1 MLKYHKYYE
10 CTPRIVRANTTANVV
25 IKPLFDHCRF
35 DDDSDYQIALI
46 PVGGVFG
53 QTQVLS
59 PDKVP
64 VKSTKGVIS
73 VPLTFDAEQEHTL
86 LLEDSDGK
94 LIAEFALYAVDEDLF
109 DLRPYKGD
117 MHMHTNKS
125 DGVESPAYLASSCR
139 KIGLD
144 YIAVTDHHTIEP
156 SREAIKA
163 FENVDIDLRLYPGE
177 EVHPPGNPVHMV
189 NFGGSIGVNALFKT
203 PEYEQEVAEI
213 EKELDFMPE
222 GVDRHNYASCLWCFK
237 KIREGGGLS
246 IFCHPYWIF
255 RHKYDV
261 PHYLTNL
268 LFERLPFDALELI
281 SGFFIHQ
288 AESNTLQVA
297 RYQEERSTG
306 KKIPVV
312 GVTDSH
318 GVEDVGLFGWYYT
331 IAFAKSSDLVDI
343 IDSIKGLNS
352 VAVEALPGE
361 RVRAFGPFR
370 LVTYAQFLIREIFP
384 VHDELC
390 IEEGRLMLEYA
401 SGKSTAAEALSR
413 LKGRTKKLYDRM
425 WGSEN

>member
-1 MLKYHKYYE
+1 MLKYHKYYD
-10 CTPRIVRANTTANVV
+10 CSPRIVRANSPATVV
-25 IKPLFDHCRF
+25 ITPLYDHCRF
-35 DDDSDYQIALI
+35 HDDREYKFALI

-59 PDKVP
+59 PEKISI
-64 VKSTKGVIS
+64 KSQNGVIS
-73 VPLTFDAEQEHTL
+73 IPLAFGAEQEHTL
-86 LLEDSDGK
+86 QIENSEGK
-94 LIAEFALYAVDEDLF
+94 LIAEFALYALDEDLF

-125 DGVESPAYLASSCR
+125 DGVESPAYVAASCR

-144 YIAVTDHHTIEP
+144 YIAITDHYTIEP
-156 SREAIKA
+156 SREVIKT
-163 FENVDIDLRLYPGE
+163 FEKADIDLRLYPGE

-203 PEYEQEVAEI
+203 PEYEQGVAEM
-213 EKELDFMPE
+213 EKELNFMPE
-222 GVDRHNYASCLWCFK
+222 GVDRRNFASCLWCFK
-237 KIREGGGLS
+237 KIREGGGLG

-255 RHKYDV
+255 RQKYDV
-261 PHYLTNL
+261 PEYLTNL
-268 LFERLPFDALELI
+268 LFEHQPFDAMELI
-281 SGFFIHQ
+281 GGFFVYQ
-288 AESNTLQVA
+288 AESNMLQVA
-297 RYQEERSTG
+297 RYHEERVKG

-331 IAFAKSSDLVDI
+331 VVFAKSSDLVDL
-343 IDSIKGLNS
+343 IDGIKSLKS

-370 LVTYAQFLIREIFP
+370 LVKYAQYLIREIFP

-390 IEEGRLMLEYA
+390 VEEGRVMLEYA
-401 SGKSTAAEALSR
+401 VGKPGAAEALSR

-425 WGSEN
+425 WGSVN

>member
-10 CTPRIVRANTTANVV
+10 CMPRIVRAKSPTNVV

-35 DDDSDYQIALI
+35 DDASEYKIALI

-53 QTQVLS
+53 QTEVLS
-59 PDKVP
+59 PDKIS
-64 VKSTKGVIS
+64 VKSQNGVIS
-73 VPLTFDAEQEHTL
+73 IPLAFDAEQEHTL
-86 LLEDSDGK
+86 QVENSEGK
-94 LIAEFALYAVDEDLF
+94 LIAEFALYALDEDLF

-125 DGVESPAYLASSCR
+125 DGVESPAYVAASCR

-144 YIAVTDHHTIEP
+144 YIAITDHHTIEP
-156 SREAIKA
+156 SREVIKT
-163 FENVDIDLRLYPGE
+163 FENANIDLRLYPGE

-203 PEYEQEVAEI
+203 PEYEKEVAEM
-213 EKELDFMPE
+213 EAELNFIPE
-222 GVDRHNYASCLWCFK
+222 GIKRHNFASCLWCFK
-237 KIREGGGLS
+237 KIREGGGLG

-255 RHKYDV
+255 RQKYDV
-261 PHYLTNL
+261 PEYLTNL
-268 LFERLPFDALELI
+268 LFEHQPFDALELI
-281 SGFFIHQ
+281 GGFFIHQ
-288 AESNTLQVA
+288 AESNMLQVA
-297 RYQEERSTG
+297 RYHEEREKG

-331 IAFAKSSDLVDI
+331 IAFAKSSDLDDLI
-343 IDSIKGLNS
+343 GSIKGLKS

-361 RVRAFGPFR
+361 RIRAFGPFR
-370 LVTYAQFLIREIFP
+370 LVRYAQYLIREIFP

-390 IEEGRLMLEYA
+390 VEEGRLMLEYA
-401 SGKSTAAEALSR
+401 AGKSEAAEALSR

-425 WGSEN
+425 WGSAN

>member
-10 CTPRIVRANTTANVV
+10 CMPRVVRAKSLTNVV

-35 DDDSDYQIALI
+35 NDEDEYKIALI

-53 QTQVLS
+53 QTEVLS
-59 PDKVP
+59 PDKIS
-64 VKSTKGVIS
+64 VKSQNGVIS
-73 VPLTFDAEQEHTL
+73 IPLAFDAEQEHTL
-86 LLEDSDGK
+86 QVENSEGK
-94 LIAEFALYAVDEDLF
+94 LIAEFALYALDEDLF

-125 DGVESPAYLASSCR
+125 DGVESPAYVAASCR

-144 YIAVTDHHTIEP
+144 YMAITDHYTIEP
-156 SREAIKA
+156 SREVIKT
-163 FENVDIDLRLYPGE
+163 FENANIDLRLYPGE

-203 PEYEQEVAEI
+203 PEYEKEVAEI
-213 EKELDFMPE
+213 EKELNFIPE
-222 GVDRHNYASCLWCFK
+222 GVKRHNFASCLWCFN
-237 KIREGGGLS
+237 KIREGGGLG

-255 RHKYDV
+255 RQKYDV
-261 PHYLTNL
+261 PEYLTNL
-268 LFERLPFDALELI
+268 LFEHQPFDALELI
-281 SGFFIHQ
+281 GGFFIHQ
-288 AESNTLQVA
+288 AESNMLQVA
-297 RYQEERSTG
+297 RYHEEREKG

-331 IAFAKSSDLVDI
+331 IVFAKSSDLGDL
-343 IDSIKGLNS
+343 IDSIKGLKS

-370 LVTYAQFLIREIFP
+370 LVRYAQYLIREIFP

-390 IEEGRLMLEYA
+390 VEEGRLMLAYA
-401 SGKSTAAEALSR
+401 AGEPGAAEALSR